1 MKNSVSH
8 DYNVSGIYLIY
19 NTKSRKSY
27 IGSAVNI
34 YNRIFGSS
42 SYSHL
47 KSLSKNRHSNKHLQN
62 AYNKYGVSVF
72 TFRILETCD
81 KEKLLEREQ
90 FYLDTWLFAKDP
102 IKFAKK
108 AYNICPTAG
117 SPLGR
122 LVTNSTKQKLSDLRK
137 GVNNPMYGKK
147 GSSNSRSIGI
157 LQYSSNGNF
166 ISEFSNAREA
176 SELLKIS
183 EKAIRS
189 ALHKG
194 YMAAGYYWKVK
205 NGKILKHIETKRTQ
219 KKSFS
224 ATCTMS
230 GTILKFNS
238 LAEAAVYF
246 NVERKVFSNAVRKC
260 IVQQKYIYKNYIWK
274 EIN

>member
-8 DYNVSGIYLIY
+8 DYSVSGIYLIY
-19 NTKSRKSY
+19 NTKSKKSY
-27 IGSAVNI
+27 IGSAINI

-47 KSLSKNRHSNKHLQN
+47 KSLSKNRHSNKHLQS

-72 TFRILETCD
+72 TFRILEICD

-90 FYLDTWLFAKDP
+90 FYLDTWLFAKDT

-122 LVTNSTKQKLSDLRK
+122 LVTNSTRQKLSDLRK

-147 GSSNSRSIGI
+147 GSSNSRSISI
-157 LQYSSNGNF
+157 LQYSSNGDF

-194 YMAAGYYWKVK
+194 YMASGYYWRVK
-205 NGKILKHIETKRTQ
+205 NGKILKHIETKCSQ

-230 GTILKFNS
+230 GVILKFNS
-238 LAEAAVYF
+238 LAEAAVHF
-246 NVERKVFSNAVRKC
+246 SVERKVFSNAVRKC

-274 EIN
+274 ETN